1 MSEPKTDQ
9 TDEPKMILVNKLN
22 PMDDYVQF
30 GRYMLSLKQLS
41 KGKFMLRTKSRNP
54 VLSFKTITLTKKTK
68 AIVQKLL
75 QDIDVSF
82 EEVDALNEDERNI
95 LNQILEKSEINT
107 RLKVP
112 NTKKTQLEKD
122 LHKFNVLRGSIISG
136 GDNVEM
142 LKDFRRL
149 LLHLT
154 NENYI
159 SKRECNEVLM
169 EMLKLNI

>member
-1 MSEPKTDQ
+1 MSEPKTD
-9 TDEPKMILVNKLN
+9 DEPKMILVNKLD
-22 PMDDYVQF
+22 PMSEYIPF
-30 GRYMLSLKQLS
+30 GKYLLSLKQLS
-41 KGKFMLRTKSRNP
+41 KGRFMLRTKSRNP
-54 VLSFKTITLTKKTK
+54 ILSFKTIVLTRRTK

-75 QDIDVSF
+75 QDIDVTF
-82 EEVDALNEDERNI
+82 EEVDALNDDERNVI
-95 LNQILEKSEINT
+95 NQIVEKSEINT

>member
-1 MSEPKTDQ
+1 MTDKEQ
-9 TDEPKMILVNKLN
+9 EQPKMILVNKLE
-22 PMDDYVQF
+22 PMSEFIPF
-30 GRYMLSLKQLS
+30 GKYLLSLKQLQ

-68 AIVQKLL
+68 AIVEKLL
-75 QDIDVSF
+75 RDIEVTF
-82 EEVDALNEDERNI
+82 EEIDALSEDERNI
-95 LNQILEKSEINT
+95 INQVVEKTEINT
-107 RLKVP
+107 RLKIP

-136 GDNVEM
+136 NDSTEL

-159 SKRECNEVLM
+159 SKKECNEVLM

>member
-1 MSEPKTDQ
+1 MTEPKTD
-9 TDEPKMILVNKLN
+9 DEPKMILVNKLE
-22 PMDDYVQF
+22 PMSEYIPF
-30 GRYMLSLKQLS
+30 GKYLLSLKQLS

-54 VLSFKTITLTKKTK
+54 VLSFKTIVLTRRTK

-82 EEVDALNEDERNI
+82 EEVDALNDDERNI
-95 LNQILEKSEINT
+95 LNQIVEKTEINT
-107 RLKVP
+107 RLRIP

-159 SKRECNEVLM
+159 SKRECNEVLL
-169 EMLKLNI
+169 EMLKLNL

>member
-1 MSEPKTDQ
+1 MSEPKTD
-9 TDEPKMILVNKLN
+9 DEPKMILVNKLE
-22 PMDDYVQF
+22 PMSEYIPF
-30 GRYMLSLKQLS
+30 GKYLLSLKQLS
-41 KGKFMLRTKSRNP
+41 KGRFMLRTKSRNP
-54 VLSFKTITLTKKTK
+54 ILSFKTIVLTRRTK

-82 EEVDALNEDERNI
+82 EEVDALNDDERNVI
-95 LNQILEKSEINT
+95 NQIVEKTEINT
-107 RLKVP
+107 RLRIP

-159 SKRECNEVLM
+159 SKKESNEVLL
-169 EMLKLNI
+169 EMLKLNL

>member
-1 MSEPKTDQ
+1 MTDDHEEQ
-9 TDEPKMILVNKLN
+9 PKMILVNKLE
-22 PMDDYVQF
+22 PMSEYITF
-30 GRYMLSLKQLS
+30 GKYLLSLKQLQ
-41 KGKFMLRTKSRNP
+41 KNRFMLRTKKRNP

-75 QDIDVSF
+75 QDIEVTF
-82 EEVDALNEDERNI
+82 EEIDALSEDERNI
-95 LNQILEKSEINT
+95 INQVVEKTEINT
-107 RLKVP
+107 RLKIP

-122 LHKFNVLRGSIISG
+122 LNKFNVLRGSIISG
-136 GDNVEM
+136 NDSTEL

-159 SKRECNEVLM
+159 SKKECNEVLM

>member
-1 MSEPKTDQ
+1 MSEPKTD
-9 TDEPKMILVNKLN
+9 DEPKMILVNKLD
-22 PMDDYVQF
+22 PMSEYIPF
-30 GRYMLSLKQLS
+30 GKYLLSLKQLS
-41 KGKFMLRTKSRNP
+41 KGRFMLRTKSRNP
-54 VLSFKTITLTKKTK
+54 ILSFKTIVLTRRTK

-75 QDIDVSF
+75 QDIDVTF
-82 EEVDALNEDERNI
+82 EEVDALNDDERNVI
-95 LNQILEKSEINT
+95 NQIVEKSEINT

-159 SKRECNEVLM
+159 SKKESNEVLL
-169 EMLKLNI
+169 EMLKLNL

>member
-1 MSEPKTDQ
+1 MTEPEPEQPKLILINKLDPMSEYID
-9 TDEPKMILVNKLN
+9 
-22 PMDDYVQF
+22 F
-30 GRYMLSLKQLS
+30 GKYLLSLKQLQ
-41 KGKFMLRTKSRNP
+41 KNKFMLRTKSRNP
-54 VLSFKTITLTKKTK
+54 VLSFKTITLTRKTK
-68 AIVQKLL
+68 AIVEKLL
-75 QDIDVSF
+75 RDIEVTFECIDSLSEDEKNIIDTIVSF
-82 EEVDALNEDERNI
+82 TNI
-95 LNQILEKSEINT
+95 NN
-107 RLKVP
+107 RLKIP

-136 GDNVEM
+136 NDSTEL

-159 SKRECNEVLM
+159 SKKECNDVLM

>member
-1 MSEPKTDQ
+1 MSEPKTD
-9 TDEPKMILVNKLN
+9 DEPKMILVNKLD
-22 PMDDYVQF
+22 PMNDYVQF
-30 GRYMLSLKQLS
+30 GRYLLSLKQLS
-41 KGKFMLRTKSRNP
+41 KGRFMLRTKSRNP
-54 VLSFKTITLTKKTK
+54 ILSFKTIVLTRRTK

-75 QDIDVSF
+75 QDIDVTF
-82 EEVDALNEDERNI
+82 EEVDALNDDERNVI
-95 LNQILEKSEINT
+95 NQIVEKTEINT

>member
-1 MSEPKTDQ
+1 MSEPKTD
-9 TDEPKMILVNKLN
+9 DESKMILVNKLD
-22 PMDDYVQF
+22 PMSEYIPF
-30 GRYMLSLKQLS
+30 GKYLLSLKQLS

-54 VLSFKTITLTKKTK
+54 VLSFKTIVLTRRTK

-95 LNQILEKSEINT
+95 LNQIVEKTEINT
-107 RLKVP
+107 RLRIP